1 MMKMPDKIKFFTA
14 DYRDKYVY
22 IKGKKFLM
30 GSFAVDFL
38 NQYEENDNGARIVSM
53 RYDNLIL
60 SSQMEKGYINDYDF
74 VKAGKEI
81 LNILDVL
88 PCISP
93 FQYLDIEAEKKL
105 IAETFTKETANYIL
119 EYYQQ
124 RAKVSLQDK
133 GAMSLDILP
142 ERYAELSKEANKLL
156 ARVKI
161 LLQFY
166 ENIGNDMIKAFEK
179 LTEFVWGLEDLSE
192 HYDENELIA
201 HAYEIFGIDRF
212 STATEYAAITKG
224 KKKLIVKRVHFRNFY
239 SFILTEFFE
248 GLSFG
253 HYPRQCEVCET
264 YFLMENLRKQKY
276 CTGFA
281 PLELTEGKELTC
293 RQYAAMVGRK
303 ELAENDP
310 VKDIYTK
317 RCACIRSEA
326 SRGKI
331 SEDFAEVAK
340 ELAKELKT
348 RYDYDKK
355 YTFKEYQK
363 DMERDNLYQEVNNR
377 IKKE

>member
-1 MMKMPDKIKFFTA
+1 MPDKIKFFTA
-14 DYRDKYVY
+14 DYRDKFVY
-22 IKGKKFLM
+22 IKKNKFPI
-30 GSFAVDFL
+30 GSFVVDFL
-38 NQYEENDNGARIVSM
+38 NQYEENDNGARIASM
-53 RYDNLIL
+53 RYDNWML
-60 SSQMEKGYINDYDF
+60 SSTMERGYINDYEF
-74 VKAGKEI
+74 VKAGKER

-105 IAETFTKETANYIL
+105 IAETFTKENANYIL
-119 EYYQQ
+119 KYYQQ
-124 RAKVSLQDK
+124 RAKVSLQDE

-142 ERYAELSKEANKLL
+142 DGYAEFSKEANKLL
-156 ARVKI
+156 TRVKA

-179 LTEFVWGLEDLSE
+179 LTEFVWGLEDLE
-192 HYDENELIA
+192 HYKENELLTL
-201 HAYEIFGIDRF
+201 AYDIFGVDRF
-212 STATEYAAITKG
+212 NIATEYAAITKG
-224 KKKLIVKRVHFRNFY
+224 KKKMLVKRLHFKTFY
-239 SFILTEFFE
+239 SFILTDFFE
-248 GLSFG
+248 GLALG

-264 YFLMENLRKQKY
+264 YFLMKNARKQKY

-281 PLELTEGKELTC
+281 PLDITDGKELTC

-303 ELAENDP
+303 ELAGNDP

-331 SEDFAEVAK
+331 SENFAEAAK

-363 DMERDNLYQEVNNR
+363 DMERDNLYQEVKNR

>member
-1 MMKMPDKIKFFTA
+1 
-14 DYRDKYVY
+14 
-22 IKGKKFLM
+22 
-30 GSFAVDFL
+30 
-38 NQYEENDNGARIVSM
+38 
-53 RYDNLIL
+53 
-60 SSQMEKGYINDYDF
+60 
-74 VKAGKEI
+74 
-81 LNILDVL
+81 
-88 PCISP
+88 
-93 FQYLDIEAEKKL
+93 
-105 IAETFTKETANYIL
+105 
-119 EYYQQ
+119 
-124 RAKVSLQDK
+124 
-133 GAMSLDILP
+133 
-142 ERYAELSKEANKLL
+142 
-156 ARVKI
+156 
-161 LLQFY
+161 
-166 ENIGNDMIKAFEK
+166 MIKAFEK

-192 HYDENELIA
+192 HYDENELIT
-201 HAYEIFGIDRF
+201 HAYKTFGVDRF
-212 STATEYAAITKG
+212 SIAAEYATMTKG
-224 KKKLIVKRVHFRNFY
+224 KKKMIVKRLHFRTFY
-239 SFILTEFFE
+239 SFILADFFE
-248 GLSFG
+248 GLALE

-310 VKDIYTK
+310 VKDTYTK

-331 SEDFAEVAK
+331 SEDFAEAAK

>member
-1 MMKMPDKIKFFTA
+1 MPDKIKFFTA

-22 IKGKKFLM
+22 IKGNKFFI
-30 GSFAVDFL
+30 GSFVVDFL
-38 NQYEENDNGARIVSM
+38 NQYEANENGARIASM
-53 RYDNLIL
+53 RYDNWML
-60 SSQMEKGYINDYDF
+60 SSKMEKGYINDYEF
-74 VKAGKEI
+74 IKAGKEI
-81 LNILDVL
+81 LYILDVL
-88 PCISP
+88 PNLSP

-105 IAETFTKETANYIL
+105 IAETFTKENADYIL
-119 EYYQQ
+119 KYYQQ
-124 RAKVSLQDK
+124 RANVSLQDK

-142 ERYAELSKEANKLL
+142 DGYADLSKEANKVLT
-156 ARVKI
+156 RVKV

-166 ENIGNDMIKAFEK
+166 ENIGNDMMKAFEK
-179 LTEFVWGLEDLSE
+179 LTEFVWSLDDLE
-192 HYDENELIA
+192 HYKENDLLTL
-201 HAYEIFGIDRF
+201 AYDIFGVDRF
-212 STATEYAAITKG
+212 NIATEYAAITKG
-224 KKKLIVKRVHFRNFY
+224 KKKILVKRLHFRTFY
-239 SFILTEFFE
+239 SFILTDFFE

-264 YFLMENLRKQKY
+264 YFLMESLRKQKY

-281 PLELTEGKELTC
+281 PIDLTEGKELTC

-317 RCACIRSEA
+317 RCACIRSEV

-331 SEDFAEVAK
+331 SEEFAEVAK